1 MEKKLLTKYAGQI
14 LISFIMAIF
23 PFSLTGCSDDK
34 GEVENMININE
45 DQLAFSLEAEDTY
58 ASVNFTALTSWTA
71 SVKEDDAKSWL
82 TLSANKG
89 IGGMMKIGL
98 TLKKNTNKEA
108 RTATVVLT
116 CGATKKEISVAQAGT
131 SLLIMDESDI
141 PDFDKYYKP
150 AEFSNMNMLRS
161 DAKWSWFRS
170 KQSEHFFV
178 FWEAGFG
185 DDPNAETVDAALRV
199 DIDDLLEKAEQFY
212 KTNIEVLK
220 FAELGQGKSNL
231 DKYKMEIYL
240 LYQTEWLATGS
251 GYDDKIGAL
260 WVNPSTCQPVGS
272 TIAHE
277 IGHSFQYQVY
287 CDKILQGATND
298 FKHGFRYGYEGSNGG
313 NGFWEQCAQW
323 QSYQDYPEQLFDNSH
338 YNVWLANCH
347 RHFEHEWMRYAS
359 YWLQYYWAQKH
370 GIETVGKIWK
380 QSASPEDAISTY
392 MRLYCGN
399 QWEVMK
405 TELYDYA
412 VRMATYD
419 IDIIRNYS
427 AGHLGKYS
435 TKLYQTNDN
444 YYQVAYASCPS
455 TTGFNVIALNVPKGG
470 TTITANFEGLSPG
483 SALATDDPGNYMESE
498 VVKGN
503 VDKYNAG
510 NANNA
515 GWRYGFVA
523 LKSDG
528 TRVYGEMNDKS
539 SNAAKFAV
547 PVNTE
552 KLYFVVLGAPKQ
564 YKTHPWDE
572 KELNDEQWPYKVKF
586 NGTDLLGSFNIDT
599 NADPKD
605 VEFTYNF
612 NCSAAT
618 EGYELGSIDLQS
630 NGDIQKLAQAF
641 VMQASVLSGNTLTI
655 ANEQTSNPV
664 EGKIVLGLLQTD
676 GTYSYTYTANGGFYC
691 TAEGNQGS
699 WGNNDPIWVE
709 YDKDAFVLK
718 YGHKPGSS
726 VIGKKYTI
734 KPTLVYTKS
743 GKQYKATFVINMQ
756 F

>member
-1 MEKKLLTKYAGQI
+1 MKHLSKNINRLLLFLLAVAP
-14 LISFIMAIF
+14 SFC
-23 PFSLTGCSDDK
+23 LTGCSDDK
-34 GEVENMININE
+34 DDVKGDMITIGE
-45 DQLAFSLEAEDTY
+45 DQLSFSLEAEDTY
-58 ASVNFTALTSWTA
+58 ASVSFTALTSWVATL
-71 SVKEDDAKSWL
+71 KETDAASWL
-82 TLSANKG
+82 TLSADKG
-89 IGGMMKIGL
+89 IGGMIKLGL
-98 TLKKNTNKEA
+98 TLKRNTNKEA

-116 CGATKKEISVAQAGT
+116 CGTTKKEVSVAQAGT
-131 SLLIMDESDI
+131 SLEIMDEADVE
-141 PDFDKYYKP
+141 DLDKYYKP
-150 AEFSNMNMLRS
+150 AEFSNMNMFRS

-199 DIDDLLEKAEQFY
+199 DIDDLLKKAEQFY

-220 FAELGQGKSNL
+220 FAELGQGKSYL

-251 GYDDKIGAL
+251 GYDNTIGAL

-287 CDKILQGATND
+287 CDKLFQGATD
-298 FKHGFRYGYEGSNGG
+298 DLKHGFRYGYEGSNGG

-323 QSYQDYPEQLFDNSH
+323 QSYQDYPGELFPNYHFD
-338 YNVWLANCH
+338 VWLANCH

-359 YWLQYYWAQKH
+359 YWLQYYWTQKH
-370 GIETVGKIWK
+370 GIETLGEIWK
-380 QSASPEDAISTY
+380 KSVSPEDAIGTY

-399 QWEVMK
+399 QWEVMS

-412 VRMATYD
+412 ARMATFD
-419 IDIIRNYS
+419 IDRIRDYS
-427 AGHLGKYS
+427 DGYIGKYA
-435 TKLYQTNDN
+435 TKLYQIEDG

-455 TTGFNVIALNVPKGG
+455 TTGFNVIALNVPQAGS
-470 TTITANFEGLSPG
+470 TISVDFEGLAPG
-483 SALATDDPGNYMESE
+483 SALAADDPGEYMESE

-510 NANNA
+510 TVSNA

-523 LKSDG
+523 LQKDG
-528 TRVYGEMNDKS
+528 TRVYGEMNQKAT
-539 SNAAKFAV
+539 NTAEFAV
-547 PVNTE
+547 PANTE
-552 KLYFVVLGAPKQ
+552 KLFFVVLGAPKQ
-564 YKTHPWDE
+564 YKAHPWDE
-572 KELNDEQWPYKVKF
+572 KELNDDQWPYKVKF

-599 NADPKD
+599 DADPKD
-605 VEFTYNF
+605 IEFTYNF
-612 NCSAAT
+612 NCDAAT
-618 EGYELGSIDLQS
+618 EGYDLGTIDLQA

-641 VMQASVLSGNTLTI
+641 VMQPSVLSGNTLTI
-655 ANEQTSNPV
+655 ANEQTSNPA
-664 EGKIVLGLLQTD
+664 EGKVAFGLLQTD
-676 GTYSYTYTANGGFYC
+676 GTYSYTYTANSGFYC

-699 WGNNDPIWVE
+699 WGNNDPIWIE
-709 YDKDAFVLK
+709 YDKDAFILK

-726 VIGKKYTI
+726 VAGKKYTI
-734 KPTLVYTKS
+734 KPTLVYTK
-743 GKQYKATFVINMQ
+743 GGAQYKATFVINMQ